1 MMIYL
6 NNCFFKIAEKGHVKP
21 GSYLDSHEKILI
33 GVATKGGIV
42 ALVKLSVS

>member
-21 GSYLDSHEKILI
+21 GSSLDSHEKILI